1 MEESPMTHTSHD
13 FDVLAERAD
22 DYGALWAARTFR
34 RLQSEQQNLPEQ
46 FPGTIGEARRVVA
59 TFAPRAGFVE
69 QSELANIVQSAAE
82 TTWSAGELPSHVV
95 GA

>member
-34 RLQSEQQNLPEQ
+34 RLQSEQRTLPEQ
-46 FPGTIGEARRVVA
+46 FPGTIGEARQVVA
-59 TFAPRAGFVE
+59 TFAPRAGIVE
-69 QSELANIVQSAAE
+69 QSELASIVQSAAE
-82 TTWSAGELPSHVV
+82 MTWSAGDLPSHIV